1 MDEFKSVS
9 KSVRLTPTVHKCI
22 EDYRGDGFNEKL
34 ANLVNDFLNHR
45 DELQADWERLNAAVN
60 DKHRELK
67 GIQIR
72 IRKIRELEPR
82 LTPLVNA
89 LLDLIGEP

>member
-9 KSVRLTPTVHKCI
+9 KSVRLTPTVYKCI

-45 DELQADWERLNAAVN
+45 DDLQADWERLNAAVN

-67 GIQIR
+67 DIQGR
-72 IRKIRELEPR
+72 IRKIRELEPK